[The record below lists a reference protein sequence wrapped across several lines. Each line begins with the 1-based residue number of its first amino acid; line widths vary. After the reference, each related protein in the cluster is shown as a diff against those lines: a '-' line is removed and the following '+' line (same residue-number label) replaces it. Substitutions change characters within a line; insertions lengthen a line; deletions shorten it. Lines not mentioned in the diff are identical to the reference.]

1 MCKLQW
7 NTFAENYVLQES
19 DACLNANIIHRAL
32 VRDGYTNLQL
42 VTVEKFLQAN
52 GRPAYPQN
60 RSRRNQQDQQVQPAS
75 LHNAQNGL
83 ASAYCHSNVEAS
95 SYAALS
101 RRKKRSRR
109 RRDFKAPTTPVSYV
123 YASAHPSLLTGI
135 SDYQNSCGASTNQI
149 SQQAQRVNP
158 HNSKQAQS
166 ANSYHNSGAAPS
178 GMGSNSQTA
187 RFAMNAHRN
196 APSTAPLGPVTAYSS
211 PNANASAY
219 QNCCNASGNQISQQ
233 AERVNSS
240 SFQAQGP
247 NSYRSSGVA
256 FPGMGSNS
264 QTARFAMIAH
274 CNTPSTTPVCP
285 VTAYSNPY
293 ANASAYS
300 SPFTGIPIC
309 QNFCDASGNQ
319 ISQQAQSIN
328 PSHLQ
333 AQGANSYRSSGVTS
347 NDMELNSQMARL
359 DITAHRNA
367 PPTIQVGPVPAYSDP
382 YTNVTPYP
390 SALDDIPNYS
400 NSCYASDNSIS
411 HQEGINIPNS
421 QARIANSYRSRGVLL
436 PGMRWDSQADIFA
449 IRAYCADQSVWETWN
464 QLTRNGYSVTIAEVM
479 ASLAAQGV
487 SGFEGG

>member
-1 MCKLQW
+1 MVDRLTPKI
-7 NTFAENYVLQES
+7 AV
-19 DACLNANIIHRAL
+19 AAI
-32 VRDGYTNLQL
+32 
-42 VTVEKFLQAN
+42 K
-52 GRPAYPQN
+52 
-60 RSRRNQQDQQVQPAS
+60 QVQPAS

-123 YASAHPSLLTGI
+123 YASPHPSLLTGI

-196 APSTAPLGPVTAYSS
+196 APVTAYPS

-247 NSYRSSGVA
+247 NSYRGSGVA

-300 SPFTGIPIC
+300 SPFTGIPIF
-309 QNFCDASGNQ
+309 QNSCDASGNQ
-319 ISQQAQSIN
+319 ISQQAQWIN
-328 PSHLQ
+328 ASNLQ

-347 NDMELNSQMARL
+347 HDMELNSQMARL

-367 PPTIQVGPVPAYSDP
+367 PPHYSSR
-382 YTNVTPYP
+382 P
-390 SALDDIPNYS
+390 SPCL
-400 NSCYASDNSIS
+400 
-411 HQEGINIPNS
+411 
-421 QARIANSYRSRGVLL
+421 
-436 PGMRWDSQADIFA
+436 F
-449 IRAYCADQSVWETWN
+449 
-464 QLTRNGYSVTIAEVM
+464 
-479 ASLAAQGV
+479 
-487 SGFEGG
+487 